1 MALKPRTTAD
11 TLKWLADLGEKP
23 HEFGFYAV
31 LRALEC
37 MHPDKPRLGEAARP
51 VEEAVRFGQVPTQV
65 FAPSTL
71 SGFTAGDGG
80 QPHRLTQY
88 FFGLF
93 GPQGPLPLHLTEYAR
108 DRELH
113 HGDSTFRRFAD
124 VFHHRLTML
133 FYRAW
138 ANTQPCVSLDRP
150 GQRRFDTYVGSAIGL
165 GAPPLRGRNAAP
177 DEAKLYL
184 AGLFALPTRPA
195 VGLRSILREF
205 FRVPVDVE
213 ELVGEWLELRA
224 ADRCRLGRSA
234 TTLGGDAVLGAAV
247 WSCQHKFRIVCGPL
261 GYADF
266 RNLLPN
272 GAGVA
277 RLRDLVLNYLGYE
290 LEWDLNLVLE
300 ADAVPPLV
308 LGQSGEL
315 GWNTWLGRRP
325 TREPADEVVTRPLPA
340 HA

>member
-1 MALKPRTTAD
+1 MAFKARATAD

-23 HEFGFYAV
+23 HQFGFYAV

-37 MHPDKPRLGEAARP
+37 MYSDKPRLGEAARP
-51 VEEAVRFGQVPTQV
+51 AEEAVRLGQVPTQI

-71 SGFTAGDGG
+71 SSFQAGDADR
-80 QPHRLTQY
+80 PHRLTQY

-93 GPQGPLPLHLTEYAR
+93 GPHGPLPLHLTEHAR
-108 DRELH
+108 DREQR
-113 HGDSTFRRFAD
+113 HGDATFRRFAD

-138 ANTQPCVSLDRP
+138 ANTEPCVSLDRP
-150 GQRRFDTYVGSAIGL
+150 GRRRFDTYVGSSIGL
-165 GAPPLRGRNAAP
+165 ASPALRARDAAP
-177 DEAKLYL
+177 DEAKLHL

-195 VGLRSILREF
+195 AGLRAILREF
-205 FRVPVDVE
+205 FRVPVRIE
-213 ELVGEWLELRA
+213 ELVGEWLALRA

-234 TTLGGDAVLGAAV
+234 TVLGDDLVLGAAV
-247 WSCQHKFRIVCGPL
+247 WSCQHKFRVVCGPL

-272 GAGVA
+272 GAGLA
-277 RLRDLVLNYLGYE
+277 RLRALVLNYLGYE

-300 ADAVPPLV
+300 TDEVPRLM

-315 GWNTWLGRRP
+315 GWNTWLGQRR
-325 TREPADEVVTRPLPA
+325 TREPANDVITRPQSA
-340 HA
+340 FG